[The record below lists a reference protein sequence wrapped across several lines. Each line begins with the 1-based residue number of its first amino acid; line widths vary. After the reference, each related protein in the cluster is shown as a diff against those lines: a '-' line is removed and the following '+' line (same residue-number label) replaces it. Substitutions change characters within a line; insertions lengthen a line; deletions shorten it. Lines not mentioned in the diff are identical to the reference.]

1 MERFSLNTARSLL
14 GRNVNLH
21 LTDGSVIINVRLSD
35 IRKDELGKGRSINC
49 TSHGNGSTFSIPLKQ
64 IAWAELL
71 NLALILPSA
80 EN

>member
-1 MERFSLNTARSLL
+1 MDRFSLNTAKSLL

-35 IRKDELGKGRSINC
+35 IRKDDFGHGRFVECTPYAGKD
-49 TSHGNGSTFSIPLKQ
+49 TFRIPLKH

-71 NLALILPSA
+71 NPTLLLSTA
-80 EN
+80 ED